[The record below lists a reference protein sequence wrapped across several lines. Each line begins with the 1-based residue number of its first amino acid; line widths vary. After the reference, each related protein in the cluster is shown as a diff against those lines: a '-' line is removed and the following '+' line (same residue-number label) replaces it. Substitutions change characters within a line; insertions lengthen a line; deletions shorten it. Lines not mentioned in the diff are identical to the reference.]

1 MTGAAAQPAT
11 SAMSALVAG
20 LDLLISR
27 ERDADHHALQIAAVL
42 SDRGLGDITVATHWA
57 QVGHLR
63 HVALTVGAVGDSTAL
78 WEVLAQIAVAGGG
91 AGTGLLLSDRYRGEP
106 ELHDTLKAAVI
117 AHTNR
122 TSGRAVVFP
131 GSDPLT
137 GTVSVGE
144 ALDRSAIDLVRVL
157 AGGSA
162 DRAAPLVTRD
172 FLRPRWTSGELVLD
186 VQPAVGGT
194 LVPFETPTPTPCCA
208 EHVGHV

>member
-1 MTGAAAQPAT
+1 MTFTAAQPAT
-11 SAMSALVAG
+11 SAMTALVAG
-20 LDLLISR
+20 LDLLTSR
-27 ERDADHHALQIAAVL
+27 ERDADHLALRIAAVPA
-42 SDRGLGDITVATHWA
+42 DRGLGDIRVATQGA

-63 HVALTVGAVGDSTAL
+63 HVALTVGAVGDPAVL
-78 WEVLAQIAVAGGG
+78 WEVLAHNAA
-91 AGTGLLLSDRYRGEP
+91 AAESLGTGVLLADRYRGEP
-106 ELHDTLKAAVI
+106 ELGVTLTAAVI

-131 GSDPLT
+131 GSSVIT

-144 ALDRSAIDLVRVL
+144 VLDRSAIDRVRVL

-162 DRAAPLVTRD
+162 DRAARLVTRD
-172 FLRPRWTSGELVLD
+172 FVRPRWTGGELVLD

-208 EHVGHV
+208 EHVGQG